1 MDTGL
6 VSSAAPPRIFVTV
19 PGVEDLES
27 VIVLLRAAGAE
38 ITDQHRE
45 FVIQGPL
52 TPQRAVAVWRL
63 SQHREMSTRRPA
75 RVTPAAEREPVSSTK
90 TEAVYCGQGGAWAPP
105 PGRPVAIGCMLCPR
119 SPTYRRYRDELR

>member
-63 SQHREMSTRRPA
+63 SQHRDHDSEDNQLTRAVQCLREG
-75 RVTPAAEREPVSSTK
+75 VAA
-90 TEAVYCGQGGAWAPP
+90 
-105 PGRPVAIGCMLCPR
+105 
-119 SPTYRRYRDELR
+119 

>member
-52 TPQRAVAVWRL
+52 TPQRASR
-63 SQHREMSTRRPA
+63 SGGFPSTGITTA
-75 RVTPAAEREPVSSTK
+75 RTTNSR
-90 TEAVYCGQGGAWAPP
+90 CG
-105 PGRPVAIGCMLCPR
+105 
-119 SPTYRRYRDELR
+119 